1 MSVSDHYDSVA
12 ADYYRQYQPDQ
23 LMSVEDYPAN
33 YFRLQILL
41 RRMESS
47 GVSSLY
53 EVGVGEGTPLA
64 SMAEMGFQVAGCDI
78 SPAMVELAKA
88 TFETRGFDPE
98 LISAGDVASADFA
111 SGLGGQTFDAAMALG
126 VLPHVPSDE
135 EFLENIKA
143 IVRPG
148 GRVFIEFRNKLFSLF
163 TFNRFTR
170 EFILDDLLKGVPDSV
185 KAAVDA
191 EISPRLALDLPP
203 KRGGI
208 DGAPGYDEILARYHN
223 PFELCETFERN
234 GFANPKVH
242 WYHYHPALPK
252 MERELGVD
260 FRKAGFELEYEDSWR
275 GMFLCSA
282 GVIEAERL

>member
-12 ADYYRQYQPDQ
+12 PDYYRQYQPDQ

-41 RRMESS
+41 RRMESA

-64 SMAEMGFQVAGCDI
+64 SMAAMGFTVAGCDI
-78 SPAMVELAKA
+78 SPAMVDLAKN
-88 TFETRGFDPE
+88 TFRIRGFDPE
-98 LISAGDVASADFA
+98 LITSGDIASTDFA
-111 SGLGGQTFDAAMALG
+111 SGFAGSTYDAAMALG

-135 EFLENIKA
+135 EFLANIKS

-163 TFNRFTR
+163 TFNRLTR
-170 EFILDDLLKGVPDSV
+170 DFILDDLLVGVPENV
-185 KAAVDA
+185 KAAVEA

-223 PFELCETFERN
+223 PFELCQTFERN
-234 GFANPKVH
+234 GFANPTVH

-252 MERELGVD
+252 QERELGAD
-260 FRKAGFELEYEDSWR
+260 FRKAGFDLEYEGSWR

>member
-1 MSVSDHYDSVA
+1 MSVSDYYDSVA
-12 ADYYRQYQPDQ
+12 DEYYRQYQPDQ

-41 RRMESS
+41 KRMQEA

-64 SMAEMGFQVAGCDI
+64 SMAAMGFQVAGCDI
-78 SPAMVELAKA
+78 APAMVEKAKA
-88 TFETRGFDPE
+88 TFETRGFDPS
-98 LISAGDVASADFA
+98 LITSGDIASGDFA
-111 SGLGGQTFDAAMALG
+111 DSLGGATFDAAMALG

-135 EFLENIKA
+135 EFLANIRS

-148 GRVFIEFRNKLFSLF
+148 GRVFIEFRNKLFSMF
-163 TFNRFTR
+163 TFNRMTY
-170 EFILDDLLKGVPDSV
+170 EFILDELLAGVPESV
-185 KAAVDA
+185 KAVVAA
-191 EISPRLALDLPP
+191 EISPRLAMDLPP
-203 KRGGI
+203 KRGGV
-208 DGAPGYDEILARYHN
+208 DGTPGYDEILARYHN

-234 GFANPKVH
+234 GYANPKVH

-252 MERELGVD
+252 HERPLGAE
-260 FRKAGFELEYEDSWR
+260 FRQAGFDLEYEGTWR

-282 GVIEAERL
+282 GVVEAERL

>member
-1 MSVSDHYDSVA
+1 MSVSDYYDSVA
-12 ADYYRQYQPDQ
+12 DEYYRQYQPDQ

-41 RRMESS
+41 KRMQEA

-64 SMAEMGFQVAGCDI
+64 SMAAMGFQVAGCDI
-78 SPAMVELAKA
+78 APAMVERAKA
-88 TFETRGFDPE
+88 TFVARGFDPA
-98 LISAGDVASADFA
+98 LITSGDIASPEFADT
-111 SGLGGQTFDAAMALG
+111 LGGESFDAAMALG
-126 VLPHVPSDE
+126 VLPHVPNDE
-135 EFLENIKA
+135 EFLANIRA

-148 GRVFIEFRNKLFSLF
+148 GRVFIEFRNKLFSMF
-163 TFNRFTR
+163 TFNRLTR
-170 EFILDDLLKGVPDSV
+170 EFILDDLLAGVPDSI
-185 KAAVDA
+185 KAVVDA
-191 EISPRLALDLPP
+191 EISPRLALDMPP
-203 KRGGI
+203 KRGGV
-208 DGAPGYDEILARYHN
+208 DGTPGYDEILARYHN
-223 PFELCETFERN
+223 PFELTETFERN

-252 MERELGVD
+252 HERELGAE
-260 FRKAGFELEYEDSWR
+260 FRQAGFDLEYEGTWR